1 MKKKADKAQR
11 IADAL
16 DVPLNVLSDIPRI
29 ELMGK
34 SNLSI
39 ENFRGILDYSENSVK
54 VNTTVGIVKIEGKDF
69 FIESITDEGLVIKGS
84 MESITF
90 I

>member
-1 MKKKADKAQR
+1 MKKKEQKVQR

-34 SNLSI
+34 SSLSI
-39 ENFRGILDYSENSVK
+39 ENFRGILDYGENSVK
-54 VNTTVGIVKIEGKDF
+54 VNTTVGIVEIKGQNL
-69 FIESITDEGLVIKGS
+69 FIESITDEGILIKGS
-84 MESITF
+84 IESIVF

>member
-1 MKKKADKAQR
+1 MKKKEQKVQR

-39 ENFRGILDYSENSVK
+39 ENFRGILDYGENSVK
-54 VNTTVGIVKIEGKDF
+54 VNTTVGIVEIKGQNL
-69 FIESITDEGLVIKGS
+69 FIESITDEGILIKGS
-84 MESITF
+84 IESIVF